1 MFEERSEQLHR
12 VMTLSD
18 VAVIMLVFLSA
29 PWLRN
34 ALLDDDPIDL
44 LSHAAFLPFVL
55 ALWMFFLTV
64 FGTYRSPRMTSLLQ
78 YVWAVIRGVAV
89 GLASLLTILFL
100 FKVQYVSRGV
110 VVAFAVTNLL
120 ALIGIRLGVVWYFHR
135 SLRRGE

>member
-18 VAVIMLVFLSA
+18 VAVIILVFLAA

-34 ALLDDDPIDL
+34 TVLDDDPVDL
-44 LSHAAFLPFVL
+44 LSQVALLPFVL

-64 FGTYRSPRMTSLLQ
+64 FGAYRSPRMTSLLK

-100 FKVQYVSRGV
+100 FKVQ
-110 VVAFAVTNLL
+110 
-120 ALIGIRLGVVWYFHR
+120 
-135 SLRRGE
+135 